1 MTPNRSRFPALRGP
15 VPEPPRRK
23 TDFEP
28 HRGWAPT
35 AAIALGVGVLDWIT
49 KLWVASIV
57 PLGDIRVLVE
67 GRVALWHVRNSAL
80 VLGLF
85 GDRSLTNRM
94 IIALLLGLAG
104 IILLFEVLNRA
115 HRLLPHRRPW
125 AWLFV
130 GLLCGG
136 MLGNLGERALHW
148 WVTDY
153 LSFRWGDL
161 WLPPGNVADLAIITS
176 IPLALV
182 VIAFE
187 IEARR
192 GRVAQ
197 VEERRPPPP

>member
-1 MTPNRSRFPALRGP
+1 M
-15 VPEPPRRK
+15 PEPPRRR

-35 AAIALGVGVLDWIT
+35 LAIALTVGVTDWLT
-49 KLWVASIV
+49 KWWVASTV
-57 PLGDIRVLVE
+57 PLGDLQVVVE

-85 GDRSLTNRM
+85 GDRSMTNRV
-94 IIALLLGLAG
+94 IIAVLLGLAG
-104 IILLFEVLNRA
+104 IILLFEVLNRS
-115 HRLLPHRRPW
+115 HRLLPKRRPW

-176 IPLALV
+176 IPVSLL

-192 GRVAQ
+192 GRRAD
-197 VEERRPPPP
+197 EEAGSEPES